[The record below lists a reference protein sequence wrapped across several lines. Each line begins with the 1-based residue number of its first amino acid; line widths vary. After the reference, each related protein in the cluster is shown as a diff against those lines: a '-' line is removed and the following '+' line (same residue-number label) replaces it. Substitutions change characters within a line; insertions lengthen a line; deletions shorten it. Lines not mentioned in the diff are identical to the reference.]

1 MRESL
6 QGLIDLTE
14 FSEQDRF
21 VLQKSADRTGGWADE
36 YVAMFYDTLFGYP
49 PTEALFKEG
58 ERPQREATIRNW
70 YLQVVAGGCDDSF
83 WSAQW
88 QIGQLHI
95 DRKIQNSY
103 MLGMMHRTQ
112 QFFLDKCLA
121 TFDQEEA
128 LSIFEAF
135 KRVTDVA
142 AGIIAEGYH
151 TPYAVLKVGA

>member
-1 MRESL
+1 
-6 QGLIDLTE
+6 
-14 FSEQDRF
+14 
-21 VLQKSADRTGGWADE
+21 
-36 YVAMFYDTLFGYP
+36 
-49 PTEALFKEG
+49 
-58 ERPQREATIRNW
+58 
-70 YLQVVAGGCDDSF
+70 
-83 WSAQW
+83 
-88 QIGQLHI
+88 
-95 DRKIQNSY
+95 